1 MSTAM
6 EMLERVI
13 GGEDALE
20 VIRCVKAGTNAEGE
34 KGKEEDSSSL
44 RERAER
50 FLRLER
56 RREGE

>member
-20 VIRCVKAGTNAEGE
+20 VINCVTEGKDAEG
-34 KGKEEDSSSL
+34 KGEGSSSL

-56 RREGE
+56 RRERE